1 MDRDKLYSIEVE
13 EQILGISICETK
25 CFIQIMELKVKES
38 DFYFDKNKLLFNAIK
53 TVFREKQTT
62 DFVILA
68 EYLKKNN
75 TLDKVGGITKISD
88 LMGGVITTSNI
99 KAYVEAL
106 KEYSQKRHLINISKN
121 IQLNIDKSPEEI
133 QQVVNTLIV
142 DMTTESATETVEG
155 QEEEYLNV
163 LDKRMKGE
171 INPLRTGL
179 RDLDNNITGFSGGD
193 LVTIFAFSGVGK
205 TTLATQIAL
214 NVIRQKKK
222 VLFFSLEMPKEQIR
236 DRIISNL
243 TNIPFRNIKYGKL
256 QDEELNKVIMANGYL
271 SRDKGLLV
279 SEEDELVDITS
290 KIQYEVLKN
299 NIDIVFIDYINLV
312 NITGNNKEEHQKIT
326 ECTRLFKKLAK
337 SIKKPI
343 VILAQGKQESAY
355 KMQNKN
361 IALWDKIAVN
371 DIAGGASIYRDSD
384 IVLGMYRNV
393 ELDNKLVRE
402 YLVKENEK
410 NIDYNSPLADKN
422 PECVNILIKKSR
434 ASKKDILN
442 FRWRADN
449 YRISNWQ

>member
-1 MDRDKLYSIEVE
+1 MNRDKLYSMEVE

-25 CFIQIMELKVKES
+25 CFIQVMELKVKES

-53 TVFREKQTT
+53 AVFREKQTI

-106 KEYSQKRHLINISKN
+106 KEYSQKRHLINISKS
-121 IQLNIDKSPEEI
+121 IQVNIDKSPEEI
-133 QQVVNTLIV
+133 QQVINTLIV
-142 DMTTESATETVEG
+142 DMTKESVTETVEG

-171 INPLRTGL
+171 INPLKTGL
-179 RDLDNNITGFSGGD
+179 RDLDNNITGFNGGD

-214 NVIRQKKK
+214 NIIRQKKK

-243 TNIPFRNIKYGKL
+243 TNIAFRNIKYGKL
-256 QDEELNKVIMANGYL
+256 QDEDLNKVITANGYL

-343 VILAQGKQESAY
+343 VILAQGKQESAH

-361 IALWDKIAVN
+361 IALWDKVAVN

-384 IVLGMYRNV
+384 IVLGMYRNI

-402 YLVKENEK
+402 YLVKEN
-410 NIDYNSPLADKN
+410 
-422 PECVNILIKKSR
+422 KK
-434 ASKKDILN
+434 I
-442 FRWRADN
+442 
-449 YRISNWQ
+449 

>member
-1 MDRDKLYSIEVE
+1 
-13 EQILGISICETK
+13 
-25 CFIQIMELKVKES
+25 MELKVKES
-38 DFYFDKNKLLFNAIK
+38 DFYFDRNKILFNAIK

-106 KEYSQKRHLINISKN
+106 KEYSQKRYLINISKS

-142 DMTTESATETVEG
+142 DMTTESSTETVEG

-214 NVIRQKKK
+214 NVIRQKKR

-243 TNIPFRNIKYGKL
+243 TNIPFRNIKYGRL

-312 NITGNNKEEHQKIT
+312 NITGNNKEEHQRIT

-343 VILAQGKQESAY
+343 VILAQGKQESAH

-361 IALWDKIAVN
+361 IALWDKVAVN

-393 ELDNKLVRE
+393 ELDNKLVRD

-442 FRWRADN
+442 FRWKAES
-449 YRISNWQ
+449 YRINNW

>member
-1 MDRDKLYSIEVE
+1 MDRDKLYSMEVE

-25 CFIQIMELKVKES
+25 CFIQVMELKVKES
-38 DFYFDKNKLLFNAIK
+38 DFYFDRNKILFNAIK

-62 DFVILA
+62 DMLMVT
-68 EYLKKNN
+68 EYLKNN
-75 TLDKVGGITKISD
+75 NILDKVGGITKISD
-88 LMGGVITTSNI
+88 LMGAVITTSNI

-106 KEYSQKRHLINISKN
+106 KEYSQKRHLINISKS

-142 DMTTESATETVEG
+142 DMTTESSTENVEG

-355 KMQNKN
+355 KMQDKNKT
-361 IALWDKIAVN
+361 LWEKVAVN

-384 IVLGMYRNV
+384 IVIGMYRNV
-393 ELDNKLVRE
+393 ELDNKLVRDC
-402 YLVKENEK
+402 LVKENEK

-434 ASKKDILN
+434 ASKKDVLN
-442 FRWRADN
+442 FRWKAEN
-449 YRISNWQ
+449 YRISNW

>member
-1 MDRDKLYSIEVE
+1 MDRDKLYSMEVE

-25 CFIQIMELKVKES
+25 CFIQVMELKVKES
-38 DFYFDKNKLLFNAIK
+38 DFYFDRNKILFNAIK

-62 DFVILA
+62 DLVILA
-68 EYLKKNN
+68 DYLKKHN

-88 LMGGVITTSNI
+88 LMSEVITTSNI

-106 KEYSQKRHLINISKN
+106 KEYSQKRHLINISKS

-133 QQVVNTLIV
+133 QQLINTLIV
-142 DMTTESATETVEG
+142 DMTAEAVTETVEG

-171 INPLRTGL
+171 INPLKTGL
-179 RDLDNNITGFSGGD
+179 KDLDNNITGFNGGD

-205 TTLATQIAL
+205 TTLATQVAL
-214 NVIRQKKK
+214 NVIQQKKK

-243 TNIPFRNIKYGKL
+243 TNIPFKNIKYGNL

-271 SRDKGLLV
+271 SRDKGLLL

-299 NIDIVFIDYINLV
+299 DIDIIFIDYINLV
-312 NITGNNKEEHQKIT
+312 NITGNNKEEHQRIT
-326 ECTRLFKKLAK
+326 ECTRIFKKLAK

-343 VILAQGKQESAY
+343 VILAQGKQESAH

-361 IALWDKIAVN
+361 LGLWDKVAVN

-393 ELDNKLVRE
+393 ELDNKLVRD

-422 PECVNILIKKSR
+422 PECVNVLIKKSR

-442 FRWRADN
+442 FRWKAEN
-449 YRISNWQ
+449 YRISNW

>member
-1 MDRDKLYSIEVE
+1 MDRDKLYSMEVE

-25 CFIQIMELKVKES
+25 CFIQVMELKVKES
-38 DFYFDKNKLLFNAIK
+38 DFYFDRNKILFNAIK

-106 KEYSQKRHLINISKN
+106 KEYSQKRYLINISKS

-142 DMTTESATETVEG
+142 DMTTESSTETVEG

-214 NVIRQKKK
+214 NVIRQKKR

-243 TNIPFRNIKYGKL
+243 TNIPFRNIKYGRL

-312 NITGNNKEEHQKIT
+312 NITGNNKEEHQRIT
-326 ECTRLFKKLAK
+326 ECTRLLKKLAK

-343 VILAQGKQESAY
+343 VILAQGKQESAH

-361 IALWDKIAVN
+361 IALWDKVAVN

-393 ELDNKLVRE
+393 ELDNKLVRD

-442 FRWRADN
+442 FRWKAES
-449 YRISNWQ
+449 YRINNW

>member
-38 DFYFDKNKLLFNAIK
+38 DFYFDKNKFLFNAIK

-442 FRWRADN
+442 FRWKAEN
-449 YRISNWQ
+449 YRISNW

>member
-1 MDRDKLYSIEVE
+1 MDRDKLYSMEVE

-25 CFIQIMELKVKES
+25 CFIQVMELKVKES
-38 DFYFDKNKLLFNAIK
+38 DFYFDRNKILFNAIK

-106 KEYSQKRHLINISKN
+106 KEYSQKRYLINISKS

-142 DMTTESATETVEG
+142 DMTTESSTETVEG

-214 NVIRQKKK
+214 NVIRQKKR

-243 TNIPFRNIKYGKL
+243 TNIPFRNIKYGRL

-312 NITGNNKEEHQKIT
+312 NITGNNKEEHQRIT

-361 IALWDKIAVN
+361 IALWDKVAVN

-393 ELDNKLVRE
+393 ELDNKLVRD

-442 FRWRADN
+442 FRWKAES
-449 YRISNWQ
+449 YRINNW

>member
-1 MDRDKLYSIEVE
+1 MDRDKLYSMEIE
-13 EQILGISICETK
+13 EQILGISIYETK
-25 CFIQIMELKVKES
+25 CFIQVVELKVKES
-38 DFYFDKNKLLFNAIK
+38 DFYFDRNKILFNAIK

-62 DFVILA
+62 DMLMIT
-68 EYLKKNN
+68 EYLKNSN
-75 TLDKVGGITKISD
+75 MLDKVGGITRICELID
-88 LMGGVITTSNI
+88 GVITTSNI
-99 KAYVEAL
+99 KAYVETL
-106 KEYSQKRHLINISKN
+106 KEYSQKRYLINISKN

-133 QQVVNTLIV
+133 QQVINTLIV
-142 DMTTESATETVEG
+142 DMTEESVVETVEG

-171 INPLRTGL
+171 INPLKTGL

-193 LVTIFAFSGVGK
+193 LITIFAFSGVGK

-243 TNIPFRNIKYGKL
+243 TNIPFKNIKYGRL
-256 QDEELNKVIMANGYL
+256 QDEELNKVIMANSYL
-271 SRDKGLLV
+271 SREKGLLV

-290 KIQYEVLKN
+290 KIQYEVLKH
-299 NIDIVFIDYINLV
+299 NIDIVFIDYINLI

-343 VILAQGKQESAY
+343 VILAQGKQESAS

-361 IALWDKIAVN
+361 IALWDKVAVN
-371 DIAGGASIYRDSD
+371 DIAGGASVYRDSD
-384 IVLGMYRNV
+384 IVLGMYRNI
-393 ELDNKLVRE
+393 ELDNKLVRD

-410 NIDYNSPLADKN
+410 NIDYNSPLAEKN

-442 FRWRADN
+442 FRWKAEN
-449 YRISNWQ
+449 YKINNW

>member
-1 MDRDKLYSIEVE
+1 MDRDKLYSMEVE
-13 EQILGISICETK
+13 EQILGISIYETK
-25 CFIQIMELKVKES
+25 CFIQVVELKVKES
-38 DFYFDKNKLLFNAIK
+38 DFYFDRNKILFNAIK

-62 DFVILA
+62 DMLMIT
-68 EYLKKNN
+68 EYLKNN
-75 TLDKVGGITKISD
+75 NMLDKVGGITRICELID
-88 LMGGVITTSNI
+88 GVITTSNI
-99 KAYVEAL
+99 KAYVETL
-106 KEYSQKRHLINISKN
+106 KEYSQKRYLINISKN

-142 DMTTESATETVEG
+142 DMTEEAAVETVEG

-171 INPLRTGL
+171 INPLKTGL

-193 LVTIFAFSGVGK
+193 LITIFAFSGVGK

-243 TNIPFRNIKYGKL
+243 TNIPFKNIKYGRL
-256 QDEELNKVIMANGYL
+256 QDEELNKVIMANSYL

-290 KIQYEVLKN
+290 KIQYEVLKH
-299 NIDIVFIDYINLV
+299 NIDIVFIDYINLI

-343 VILAQGKQESAY
+343 VILAQGKQESAS

-361 IALWDKIAVN
+361 IALWDKVAVN
-371 DIAGGASIYRDSD
+371 DIAGGASVYRDSD
-384 IVLGMYRNV
+384 IVLGMYRNI
-393 ELDNKLVRE
+393 ELDNKLVRD

-410 NIDYNSPLADKN
+410 NIDYNSPLAEKN

-442 FRWRADN
+442 FRWKAEN
-449 YRISNWQ
+449 YKISNW

>member
-1 MDRDKLYSIEVE
+1 MDRDKLYSMEVE

-25 CFIQIMELKVKES
+25 CFIQVMELKVKES
-38 DFYFDKNKLLFNAIK
+38 DFYFDRNKILFNAIK

-62 DFVILA
+62 DMLMVT
-68 EYLKKNN
+68 EYLKNNN

-88 LMGGVITTSNI
+88 LMGEVITTSNI

-106 KEYSQKRHLINISKN
+106 KEYSQKRHLINISKS

-142 DMTTESATETVEG
+142 DMTTESSTETVEG

-171 INPLRTGL
+171 INPLKTGL
-179 RDLDNNITGFSGGD
+179 RDLDNNITGFNGGD

-236 DRIISNL
+236 DRIISNS

-355 KMQNKN
+355 KMQDKNKT
-361 IALWDKIAVN
+361 LWEKVAVN

-384 IVLGMYRNV
+384 IVIGMYRNV
-393 ELDNKLVRE
+393 ELDNKLVRDC
-402 YLVKENEK
+402 LVKENEK

-434 ASKKDILN
+434 ASKKDVLN
-442 FRWRADN
+442 FRWKAEN
-449 YRISNWQ
+449 YRISNW

>member
-1 MDRDKLYSIEVE
+1 MDRDKLYSMEVE
-13 EQILGISICETK
+13 EQILGISIYETK
-25 CFIQIMELKVKES
+25 CFIQVVELKVKES
-38 DFYFDKNKLLFNAIK
+38 DFYFDRNKILFNAIK

-62 DFVILA
+62 DMLMIT
-68 EYLKKNN
+68 EYLKNN
-75 TLDKVGGITKISD
+75 NMLDKVGGITRICELID
-88 LMGGVITTSNI
+88 GVITTSNI
-99 KAYVEAL
+99 KAYVETL
-106 KEYSQKRHLINISKN
+106 KEYSQKRYLINISKN

-142 DMTTESATETVEG
+142 DMTEEAAVETVEG

-171 INPLRTGL
+171 INPLKTGL

-193 LVTIFAFSGVGK
+193 LITIFAFSGVGK

-243 TNIPFRNIKYGKL
+243 TNIPFKNIKYGRL
-256 QDEELNKVIMANGYL
+256 QDEELNKVIMANSYL
-271 SRDKGLLV
+271 SREKGLLV

-343 VILAQGKQESAY
+343 VILAQGKQESAS

-361 IALWDKIAVN
+361 IALWDKVAVN
-371 DIAGGASIYRDSD
+371 DIAGGASVYRDSD
-384 IVLGMYRNV
+384 IVLGMYRNI
-393 ELDNKLVRE
+393 ELDNKLVRD

-410 NIDYNSPLADKN
+410 NIDYNSPLAEKN

-442 FRWRADN
+442 FRWKAEN
-449 YRISNWQ
+449 YKINNW

>member
-1 MDRDKLYSIEVE
+1 MRKKENQKFSRKRREKLKKDENRQPESKTAMISVILVASALSISLMARSYALEEKIGDYKSQRKEVKAQISAE
-13 EQILGISICETK
+13 EQRTK
-25 CFIQIMELKVKES
+25 EI
-38 DFYFDKNKLLFNAIK
+38 
-53 TVFREKQTT
+53 
-62 DFVILA
+62 
-68 EYLKKNN
+68 
-75 TLDKVGGITKISD
+75 
-88 LMGGVITTSNI
+88 
-99 KAYVEAL
+99 EAL
-106 KEYSQKRHLINISKN
+106 KEYSQKRYLINISKS

-142 DMTTESATETVEG
+142 DMTTESSTETVEG

-214 NVIRQKKK
+214 NVIRQKKR

-243 TNIPFRNIKYGKL
+243 TNIPFRNIKYGRL

-312 NITGNNKEEHQKIT
+312 NITGNNKEEHQRIT

-361 IALWDKIAVN
+361 IALWDKVAVN

-393 ELDNKLVRE
+393 ELDNKLVRD

-442 FRWRADN
+442 FRWKAES
-449 YRISNWQ
+449 YRINNW

>member
-1 MDRDKLYSIEVE
+1 MDRDKLYSMEVE

-25 CFIQIMELKVKES
+25 CFIQVMELKVKES
-38 DFYFDKNKLLFNAIK
+38 DFYFDRNKILFNAIK

-62 DFVILA
+62 DLVILA
-68 EYLKKNN
+68 EYLKKHN

-88 LMGGVITTSNI
+88 LMSEVITTSNI

-106 KEYSQKRHLINISKN
+106 KEYSQKRHLINISKS

-133 QQVVNTLIV
+133 QQLINTLIV
-142 DMTTESATETVEG
+142 DMTAEAVTETVEG

-171 INPLRTGL
+171 INPLKTGL
-179 RDLDNNITGFSGGD
+179 RDLDNNITGFNGGD
-193 LVTIFAFSGVGK
+193 LITIFAFSGVGK
-205 TTLATQIAL
+205 TTLATQVAL

-243 TNIPFRNIKYGKL
+243 TNIPFKNIKYGNL

-299 NIDIVFIDYINLV
+299 DIDVIFIDYINLV
-312 NITGNNKEEHQKIT
+312 NITGNNKEEHQRIT
-326 ECTRLFKKLAK
+326 ECTRIFKKLAK

-343 VILAQGKQESAY
+343 VILAQGKQESAH

-361 IALWDKIAVN
+361 LGLWDKVAVN

-393 ELDNKLVRE
+393 ELDNKLVRD

-422 PECVNILIKKSR
+422 PECVNVLIKKSR

-442 FRWRADN
+442 FRWKAEN
-449 YRISNWQ
+449 YRISNW

>member
-1 MDRDKLYSIEVE
+1 MDRDKLYSMEVE

-25 CFIQIMELKVKES
+25 CFIQVMELKVKES

-75 TLDKVGGITKISD
+75 ILDKVGGITKISD

-106 KEYSQKRHLINISKN
+106 KEYSQKRYLINISKS

-133 QQVVNTLIV
+133 QQVINTLIV
-142 DMTTESATETVEG
+142 DMTAEAVTETVEG

-171 INPLRTGL
+171 INPLKTGL
-179 RDLDNNITGFSGGD
+179 RDLDNNITGFNGGD

-243 TNIPFRNIKYGKL
+243 TNIAFRNIKYGKL
-256 QDEELNKVIMANGYL
+256 RDEELNKVIMANGYL

-343 VILAQGKQESAY
+343 VILAQGKQELAH

-361 IALWDKIAVN
+361 IGLWDKVAVN

-393 ELDNKLVRE
+393 ELDNKLVRD

-422 PECVNILIKKSR
+422 PECVNVLIKKSR

-442 FRWRADN
+442 FRWKAEN
-449 YRISNWQ
+449 YRINNW

>member
-25 CFIQIMELKVKES
+25 CFIQVMELKVKES
-38 DFYFDKNKLLFNAIK
+38 DFYFDKNKLLFNEIK

-106 KEYSQKRHLINISKN
+106 KEYSQKRYLINISKS

-133 QQVVNTLIV
+133 QQVINTLIV
-142 DMTTESATETVEG
+142 DMTAESVTETVEG

-171 INPLRTGL
+171 INPLKTGL
-179 RDLDNNITGFSGGD
+179 RDLDNNITGFNGGD
-193 LVTIFAFSGVGK
+193 LITIFAFSGVGK
-205 TTLATQIAL
+205 TTLAAQIAL

-299 NIDIVFIDYINLV
+299 NVDIVFIDYINLV

-343 VILAQGKQESAY
+343 VILAQGKQESAH

-361 IALWDKIAVN
+361 MALWDKVAVN

-393 ELDNKLVRE
+393 ELDNKLVRD

-442 FRWRADN
+442 FRWKAEN
-449 YRISNWQ
+449 YRISNW

>member
-1 MDRDKLYSIEVE
+1 MDRDKLYSMEVE

-25 CFIQIMELKVKES
+25 CFIQVMELKIKES

-75 TLDKVGGITKISD
+75 ILDKVGGITKISD

-106 KEYSQKRHLINISKN
+106 KEYSQKRHLINISNN

-133 QQVVNTLIV
+133 QQVINTLIV
-142 DMTTESATETVEG
+142 DMTRESVTETVEG

-171 INPLRTGL
+171 INPLKTGL
-179 RDLDNNITGFSGGD
+179 RDLDNNITGFNGGD

-214 NVIRQKKK
+214 NIIRQKKK

-256 QDEELNKVIMANGYL
+256 QEEELNKVIIANNYL

-343 VILAQGKQESAY
+343 VILAQGKQESAH

-361 IALWDKIAVN
+361 IGLWDKVAVN

-384 IVLGMYRNV
+384 IVLGMYRNI

-402 YLVKENEK
+402 CLVKENEK

-422 PECVNILIKKSR
+422 PECVNVLIKKSR

-442 FRWRADN
+442 FRWKAEN
-449 YRISNWQ
+449 YRISNW

>member
-1 MDRDKLYSIEVE
+1 MDRDKLYSMEVE

-25 CFIQIMELKVKES
+25 CFIQVMELKVKES
-38 DFYFDKNKLLFNAIK
+38 DFYFDRNKILFNAIK

-106 KEYSQKRHLINISKN
+106 KEYSQKRYLINISKS

-142 DMTTESATETVEG
+142 DMTTESSTETVEG

-214 NVIRQKKK
+214 NVIRQKKR

-243 TNIPFRNIKYGKL
+243 TNIPFRNIKYGRL

-279 SEEDELVDITS
+279 SEEDGLVDITS

-312 NITGNNKEEHQKIT
+312 NITGNNKEEHQRIT

-343 VILAQGKQESAY
+343 VILAQGKQESAH

-361 IALWDKIAVN
+361 IALWDKVAVN

-393 ELDNKLVRE
+393 ELDNKLVRD

-442 FRWRADN
+442 FRWKAES
-449 YRISNWQ
+449 YRINNW

>member
-1 MDRDKLYSIEVE
+1 MDRDKLYSMEVE

-25 CFIQIMELKVKES
+25 CFIQVMELKVKES
-38 DFYFDKNKLLFNAIK
+38 DFYFDRNKILFNAIK

-99 KAYVEAL
+99 KAYVETL
-106 KEYSQKRHLINISKN
+106 KEYSQKRYLINISKS
-121 IQLNIDKSPEEI
+121 IQLNIDKSSEEI

-142 DMTTESATETVEG
+142 DMTTESSTETVEG

-214 NVIRQKKK
+214 NVIRQKKR

-243 TNIPFRNIKYGKL
+243 TNIPFRNIKYGRL

-312 NITGNNKEEHQKIT
+312 NITGNNKEEHQRIT

-361 IALWDKIAVN
+361 IALWDKVAVN

-393 ELDNKLVRE
+393 ELDNKLVRD

-442 FRWRADN
+442 FRWKAES
-449 YRISNWQ
+449 YRINNW

>member
-1 MDRDKLYSIEVE
+1 MDRDKLYSMEVE

-25 CFIQIMELKVKES
+25 CFIQVMELKVKES
-38 DFYFDKNKLLFNAIK
+38 DFYFDRNKILFNAIK

-62 DFVILA
+62 DMLMIT
-68 EYLKKNN
+68 EYLKNN
-75 TLDKVGGITKISD
+75 NDLDKVGGVTKVCE
-88 LMGGVITTSNI
+88 LMGAIITTSNI

-106 KEYSQKRHLINISKN
+106 KEYSQKRHLINISKS

-142 DMTTESATETVEG
+142 DMTTESSTETVEG

-163 LDKRMKGE
+163 LDKRIKGE
-171 INPLRTGL
+171 INPLKTGL

-214 NVIRQKKK
+214 NVIRKKKK

-355 KMQNKN
+355 KMQDKNKT
-361 IALWDKIAVN
+361 LWEKVAVN

-384 IVLGMYRNV
+384 IVIGMYRNV
-393 ELDNKLVRE
+393 ELDNKLVRDC
-402 YLVKENEK
+402 LVKENEK

-434 ASKKDILN
+434 ASKKDVLN
-442 FRWRADN
+442 FRWKAEN
-449 YRISNWQ
+449 YRISNW

>member
-1 MDRDKLYSIEVE
+1 MDRDKLYSMEVE

-25 CFIQIMELKVKES
+25 CFIQVMELKVKES
-38 DFYFDKNKLLFNAIK
+38 DFYFDRNKILFNAIK

-62 DFVILA
+62 DMLMLS
-68 EYLKKNN
+68 EYLKNN
-75 TLDKVGGITKISD
+75 NELDKVGGITKVCD

-99 KAYVEAL
+99 RAYVEVL

-133 QQVVNTLIV
+133 QQVINTLIV
-142 DMTTESATETVEG
+142 DMTEEAVTETVEG

-171 INPLRTGL
+171 INPLKTGL
-179 RDLDNNITGFSGGD
+179 RDLDNNITGFNGGD

-243 TNIPFRNIKYGKL
+243 TNIPFRNIKYGTL
-256 QDEELNKVIMANGYL
+256 NDEELNKVIMMNGYL

-299 NIDIVFIDYINLV
+299 DIDIIFIDYINLV

-343 VILAQGKQESAY
+343 VILAQGKQESAH

-361 IALWDKIAVN
+361 IALWDKVAVN

-384 IVLGMYRNV
+384 IVLGMYRNI

-422 PECVNILIKKSR
+422 PECVNVLIKKSR

-442 FRWRADN
+442 FRWKAEN
-449 YRISNWQ
+449 YRISNW

>member
-25 CFIQIMELKVKES
+25 CFIQVMELKVKES

-106 KEYSQKRHLINISKN
+106 KEYSQKRYLINISKS

-133 QQVVNTLIV
+133 QQVINTLIV
-142 DMTTESATETVEG
+142 DMTAESVTETVEG

-171 INPLRTGL
+171 INPLKTGL
-179 RDLDNNITGFSGGD
+179 SDLDNNITGFNGGD

-243 TNIPFRNIKYGKL
+243 TNIPFRNIKYGRLKE
-256 QDEELNKVIMANGYL
+256 EELNKVIMANNYL
-271 SRDKGLLV
+271 SKDKGLLV

-312 NITGNNKEEHQKIT
+312 NITGSNKEEHQKIT

-361 IALWDKIAVN
+361 IALWDKVAVN

-384 IVLGMYRNV
+384 IVLGMYRNI

-402 YLVKENEK
+402 CLVKENEK

-434 ASKKDILN
+434 ASKKDVLN
-442 FRWRADN
+442 FRWKAEN
-449 YRISNWQ
+449 YKISKW

>member
-1 MDRDKLYSIEVE
+1 MDRDKLYSMEVE

-25 CFIQIMELKVKES
+25 CFIQVMELKVKES
-38 DFYFDKNKLLFNAIK
+38 DFYFDRNKILFNAIK

-62 DFVILA
+62 DLVILA

-88 LMGGVITTSNI
+88 LMSEVITTSNI

-106 KEYSQKRHLINISKN
+106 KEYSQKRHLINISKS

-133 QQVVNTLIV
+133 QQLINTLIV
-142 DMTTESATETVEG
+142 DMTAESVTETVEG

-171 INPLRTGL
+171 INPLKTGL
-179 RDLDNNITGFSGGD
+179 KDLDNNITGFNGGD
-193 LVTIFAFSGVGK
+193 LITIFAFSGVGK

-214 NVIRQKKK
+214 NVIRRKKK

-243 TNIPFRNIKYGKL
+243 TNIPFRNIKYGNL

-299 NIDIVFIDYINLV
+299 DIDVIFIDYINLV
-312 NITGNNKEEHQKIT
+312 NITGNNKEEHQRIT
-326 ECTRLFKKLAK
+326 ECTRIFKKLAK

-343 VILAQGKQESAY
+343 VILAQGKQESAH

-361 IALWDKIAVN
+361 LGLWDKVAVN

-393 ELDNKLVRE
+393 ELDNKLVRD

-422 PECVNILIKKSR
+422 PECVNVLIKKSR

-442 FRWRADN
+442 FRWKAEN
-449 YRISNWQ
+449 YRISNW

>member
-1 MDRDKLYSIEVE
+1 MDRDKLYSMEVE

-25 CFIQIMELKVKES
+25 CFIQVMELKVKES

-75 TLDKVGGITKISD
+75 ILDKVGGITKISD

-106 KEYSQKRHLINISKN
+106 KEYSQKRYLINISKN

-133 QQVVNTLIV
+133 QQVINTLIV
-142 DMTTESATETVEG
+142 DMTKESVTETVEG

-171 INPLRTGL
+171 INPLKTGL
-179 RDLDNNITGFSGGD
+179 RDLDNNITGFNGGD

-214 NVIRQKKK
+214 NIIRQKKK

-243 TNIPFRNIKYGKL
+243 TNIPFRNIKYGRL
-256 QDEELNKVIMANGYL
+256 QEEELNKVIIANNYL

-343 VILAQGKQESAY
+343 VILAQGKQESAH

-361 IALWDKIAVN
+361 IGLWDKVAVN

-384 IVLGMYRNV
+384 IVLGMYRNI

-402 YLVKENEK
+402 CLVKENEK

-422 PECVNILIKKSR
+422 PECVNVLIKKSR

-442 FRWRADN
+442 FRWKAEN
-449 YRISNWQ
+449 YRISNW

>member
-1 MDRDKLYSIEVE
+1 MDRDKLYSMEVE
-13 EQILGISICETK
+13 EQILGISIYETK
-25 CFIQIMELKVKES
+25 CFIQVMELKVKES
-38 DFYFDKNKLLFNAIK
+38 DFYFDRNKILFNAIK

-62 DFVILA
+62 DMLMIT
-68 EYLKKNN
+68 EYLKNSN
-75 TLDKVGGITKISD
+75 MLDKVGGITRICELID
-88 LMGGVITTSNI
+88 GVITTSNI
-99 KAYVEAL
+99 KAYVETL
-106 KEYSQKRHLINISKN
+106 KEYSQKRYLINISKN

-133 QQVVNTLIV
+133 QQVINTLIV
-142 DMTTESATETVEG
+142 DMTEESVVETVEG

-171 INPLRTGL
+171 INPLKTGL

-193 LVTIFAFSGVGK
+193 LITIFAFSGVGK

-243 TNIPFRNIKYGKL
+243 TNIPFKNIKYGRL
-256 QDEELNKVIMANGYL
+256 QDEELNKVIMANSYL

-290 KIQYEVLKN
+290 KIQYEVLKH
-299 NIDIVFIDYINLV
+299 NIDIVFIDYINLI

-343 VILAQGKQESAY
+343 VILAQGKQESAS

-361 IALWDKIAVN
+361 IALWDKVAVN
-371 DIAGGASIYRDSD
+371 DIAGGASVYRDSD
-384 IVLGMYRNV
+384 IVLGMYRNI
-393 ELDNKLVRE
+393 ELDNKLVRD

-410 NIDYNSPLADKN
+410 NIDYNSPLAEKN

-442 FRWRADN
+442 FRWKAED
-449 YRISNWQ
+449 YKISNW

>member
-1 MDRDKLYSIEVE
+1 MNRDKLYSMEVE

-25 CFIQIMELKVKES
+25 CFIQVMELKVKES

-53 TVFREKQTT
+53 AVFREKQTI

-106 KEYSQKRHLINISKN
+106 KEYSQKRHLINISKS
-121 IQLNIDKSPEEI
+121 IQVNIDKSPEEI
-133 QQVVNTLIV
+133 QQVINTLIV
-142 DMTTESATETVEG
+142 DMTKESVTETVEG

-171 INPLRTGL
+171 INPLKTGL
-179 RDLDNNITGFSGGD
+179 RDLDNNITGFNGGD

-214 NVIRQKKK
+214 NIIRQKKK

-243 TNIPFRNIKYGKL
+243 TNIAFRNIKYGKL
-256 QDEELNKVIMANGYL
+256 QDEDLNKVITANGYL

-343 VILAQGKQESAY
+343 VILAQGKQESAH

-361 IALWDKIAVN
+361 IALWDKVAVN

-384 IVLGMYRNV
+384 IVLGMYRNI

-422 PECVNILIKKSR
+422 PECVNVLIKKSR

-442 FRWRADN
+442 FRWKAEN

>member
-1 MDRDKLYSIEVE
+1 MDRDKLYSMEVE

-25 CFIQIMELKVKES
+25 CFIQVMELKVKES
-38 DFYFDKNKLLFNAIK
+38 DFYFDRNKILFNAIK

-106 KEYSQKRHLINISKN
+106 KEYSQKRYLINISKS

-142 DMTTESATETVEG
+142 DMTTESSTETVEG

-214 NVIRQKKK
+214 NVIRQKKR

-243 TNIPFRNIKYGKL
+243 TNIPFRNIKYGRL
-256 QDEELNKVIMANGYL
+256 QDEELNKVIMAKGYL

-312 NITGNNKEEHQKIT
+312 NITGNNKEEHQRIT

-343 VILAQGKQESAY
+343 VILAQGKQESAH

-361 IALWDKIAVN
+361 IALWDKVAVN

-393 ELDNKLVRE
+393 ELDNKLVRD

-442 FRWRADN
+442 FRWKAES
-449 YRISNWQ
+449 YRINNW

>member
-1 MDRDKLYSIEVE
+1 MDRDKLYSMEVE

-25 CFIQIMELKVKES
+25 CFIQVMELKVKES
-38 DFYFDKNKLLFNAIK
+38 DFYFDRNKILFNAIK

-106 KEYSQKRHLINISKN
+106 KEYSQKRYLINISKS
-121 IQLNIDKSPEEI
+121 IQLNMDKSPEEI

-142 DMTTESATETVEG
+142 DMTTESSTETVEG

-214 NVIRQKKK
+214 NVIRQKKR

-243 TNIPFRNIKYGKL
+243 TNIPFRNIKYGRL

-312 NITGNNKEEHQKIT
+312 NITGNNKEEHQRIT

-343 VILAQGKQESAY
+343 VILAQGKQESAH

-361 IALWDKIAVN
+361 IALWDKVAVN

-393 ELDNKLVRE
+393 ELDNKLVRD

-442 FRWRADN
+442 FRWKAES
-449 YRISNWQ
+449 YRINNW

>member
-1 MDRDKLYSIEVE
+1 MDRDKLYSMEVE

-25 CFIQIMELKVKES
+25 CFIQVMELKVKES
-38 DFYFDKNKLLFNAIK
+38 DFYFDRNKILFNAIK

-62 DFVILA
+62 DLVILA
-68 EYLKKNN
+68 DYLKKHN

-88 LMGGVITTSNI
+88 LMSEVITTSNI

-106 KEYSQKRHLINISKN
+106 KEYSQKRHLINISKS

-133 QQVVNTLIV
+133 QQLINTLIV
-142 DMTTESATETVEG
+142 DMTAEAVTETVEG

-171 INPLRTGL
+171 INPLKTGL
-179 RDLDNNITGFSGGD
+179 RDLDNNITGFNGGD

-205 TTLATQIAL
+205 TTLATQVAL
-214 NVIRQKKK
+214 NVIQQKKK

-243 TNIPFRNIKYGKL
+243 TNIPFRNIKYGNL

-271 SRDKGLLV
+271 SRDKGLLL

-299 NIDIVFIDYINLV
+299 DIDIIFIDYINLV
-312 NITGNNKEEHQKIT
+312 NITGNNKEEHQRIT
-326 ECTRLFKKLAK
+326 ECTRIFKKLAK

-343 VILAQGKQESAY
+343 VILAQGKQESAH

-361 IALWDKIAVN
+361 LGLWDKVAVN

-393 ELDNKLVRE
+393 ELDNKLVRD

-422 PECVNILIKKSR
+422 PECVNVLIKKSR

-442 FRWRADN
+442 FRWKAEN
-449 YRISNWQ
+449 YRISNW

>member
-25 CFIQIMELKVKES
+25 CFIQVMELKVKDS

-68 EYLKKNN
+68 EHLKKNN

-106 KEYSQKRHLINISKN
+106 KEYSQKRHLINISKS

-142 DMTTESATETVEG
+142 DMTAETVAETVEG

-243 TNIPFRNIKYGKL
+243 TNIAFRNIKYGKL

-343 VILAQGKQESAY
+343 VILAQGKQESAN

-361 IALWDKIAVN
+361 IALWDKVAVN

-384 IVLGMYRNV
+384 IVLGMYRNI

-442 FRWRADN
+442 FRWKAEN
-449 YRISNWQ
+449 YRISNW

>member
-25 CFIQIMELKVKES
+25 CFIQVMELKVKES
-38 DFYFDKNKLLFNAIK
+38 DFYFDRNKILFNAIK

-62 DFVILA
+62 DMLMIT
-68 EYLKKNN
+68 EYLKNNN
-75 TLDKVGGITKISD
+75 TLDKVGGISKISG
-88 LMGGVITTSNI
+88 LMSEVITTSNI

-133 QQVVNTLIV
+133 QQVINTLIV
-142 DMTTESATETVEG
+142 DMTAESVTETVEG

-171 INPLRTGL
+171 INPLKTGL
-179 RDLDNNITGFSGGD
+179 RDLDNNITGFNGGD

-243 TNIPFRNIKYGKL
+243 TNIAFRNIKYGRL
-256 QDEELNKVIMANGYL
+256 QEEELNKVIMANGYL

-343 VILAQGKQESAY
+343 VILAQGKQESAH

-361 IALWDKIAVN
+361 IALWDKVAVN

-384 IVLGMYRNV
+384 IVLGMYRNI

-442 FRWRADN
+442 FRWKAEN
-449 YRISNWQ
+449 YRISNW

>member
-1 MDRDKLYSIEVE
+1 MDRDKLYSMEVE
-13 EQILGISICETK
+13 AQILGISIYETK
-25 CFIQIMELKVKES
+25 CFIQVVELKVKES
-38 DFYFDKNKLLFNAIK
+38 DFYFDRNKILFNAIK

-62 DFVILA
+62 DMLMIT
-68 EYLKKNN
+68 EYLKNN
-75 TLDKVGGITKISD
+75 NMLDKVGGITRICELID
-88 LMGGVITTSNI
+88 GVITTSNI
-99 KAYVEAL
+99 KAYVETL
-106 KEYSQKRHLINISKN
+106 KEYSQKRYLINISKN

-133 QQVVNTLIV
+133 QQVINTLIV
-142 DMTTESATETVEG
+142 DMTEESVVETVEG

-171 INPLRTGL
+171 INPLKTGL

-193 LVTIFAFSGVGK
+193 LITIFAFSGVGK

-243 TNIPFRNIKYGKL
+243 TNIPFKNIKYGRL
-256 QDEELNKVIMANGYL
+256 QDEELNKVIMANSYL
-271 SRDKGLLV
+271 SREKGLLV
-279 SEEDELVDITS
+279 SEEDELLDITS
-290 KIQYEVLKN
+290 KIQYEVLKH
-299 NIDIVFIDYINLV
+299 NIDIVFIDYINLI

-343 VILAQGKQESAY
+343 VILAQGKQESAS

-361 IALWDKIAVN
+361 IALWDKVAVN
-371 DIAGGASIYRDSD
+371 DIAGGASVYRDSD
-384 IVLGMYRNV
+384 IVLGMYRNI
-393 ELDNKLVRE
+393 ELDNKLVRD

-410 NIDYNSPLADKN
+410 NIDYNSPLAEKN

-442 FRWRADN
+442 FRWKAEN
-449 YRISNWQ
+449 YKISNW

>member
-1 MDRDKLYSIEVE
+1 MDRDNLYSMEVE

-25 CFIQIMELKVKES
+25 CFIQVMELKVKES
-38 DFYFDKNKLLFNAIK
+38 DFYFDRNKILFNAIK

-106 KEYSQKRHLINISKN
+106 KEYSQKRYLINISKS
-121 IQLNIDKSPEEI
+121 IQLNIDKTPEEI

-142 DMTTESATETVEG
+142 DMTTESSTETVEG

-214 NVIRQKKK
+214 NVIRQKKR

-243 TNIPFRNIKYGKL
+243 TNIPFRNIKYGRL
-256 QDEELNKVIMANGYL
+256 QDEELNEVIMANGYL

-312 NITGNNKEEHQKIT
+312 NITGNNKEEHQRIT

-343 VILAQGKQESAY
+343 VILAQGKQESAH

-361 IALWDKIAVN
+361 IALWDKVAVN

-393 ELDNKLVRE
+393 ELDNKLVRD

-442 FRWRADN
+442 FRWKAES
-449 YRISNWQ
+449 YRINNW

>member
-1 MDRDKLYSIEVE
+1 MDRDKLYSMEVE

-25 CFIQIMELKVKES
+25 CFIQVMELKVKES
-38 DFYFDKNKLLFNAIK
+38 DFYFDRNKILFNAIK

-62 DFVILA
+62 DLVILA

-88 LMGGVITTSNI
+88 LMSEVITTSNI

-106 KEYSQKRHLINISKN
+106 KEYSQKRHLINISKS

-133 QQVVNTLIV
+133 QQLINTLIV
-142 DMTTESATETVEG
+142 DMTAEAVTETVEG

-171 INPLRTGL
+171 INPLKTGL
-179 RDLDNNITGFSGGD
+179 RDLDNNITGFNGGD

-205 TTLATQIAL
+205 TTLATQVAL
-214 NVIRQKKK
+214 NVIQQKKK

-243 TNIPFRNIKYGKL
+243 TNIPFRNIKYGNL

-271 SRDKGLLV
+271 SRDKGLLL

-299 NIDIVFIDYINLV
+299 DIDVIFIDYINLV
-312 NITGNNKEEHQKIT
+312 NITGNNKEEHQRIT
-326 ECTRLFKKLAK
+326 ECTRIFKKLAK

-343 VILAQGKQESAY
+343 VILAQGKQESAH

-361 IALWDKIAVN
+361 LGLWDKVAVN

-393 ELDNKLVRE
+393 ELDNKLVRD

-422 PECVNILIKKSR
+422 PECVNVLIKKSR

-442 FRWRADN
+442 FRWKAEN
-449 YRISNWQ
+449 YRISNW

>member
-1 MDRDKLYSIEVE
+1 MDRDKLYSMEVE

-25 CFIQIMELKVKES
+25 CFIQVMELKVKES
-38 DFYFDKNKLLFNAIK
+38 DFYFDRNKILFNAIK

-62 DFVILA
+62 DLVILA
-68 EYLKKNN
+68 EYLKKHN

-88 LMGGVITTSNI
+88 LMSEVITTSNI

-106 KEYSQKRHLINISKN
+106 KEYSQKRHLINISKS

-133 QQVVNTLIV
+133 QQLINTLIV
-142 DMTTESATETVEG
+142 DMTAEAVTETVEG

-171 INPLRTGL
+171 INPLKTGL
-179 RDLDNNITGFSGGD
+179 KDLDNNITGFNGGD
-193 LVTIFAFSGVGK
+193 LITIFAFSGVGK

-214 NVIRQKKK
+214 NVIRRKKK

-243 TNIPFRNIKYGKL
+243 TNIPFRNIKYGNL
-256 QDEELNKVIMANGYL
+256 QDEELNKVIIANGYL

-299 NIDIVFIDYINLV
+299 DIDVIFIDYINLV
-312 NITGNNKEEHQKIT
+312 NITGNNKEEHQRIT
-326 ECTRLFKKLAK
+326 ECTRIFKKLAK

-343 VILAQGKQESAY
+343 VILAQGKQESAH

-361 IALWDKIAVN
+361 LGLWDKVAVN

-393 ELDNKLVRE
+393 ELDNKLVRD

-422 PECVNILIKKSR
+422 PECVNVLIKKSR

-442 FRWRADN
+442 FRWKAEN
-449 YRISNWQ
+449 YRISNW

>member
-1 MDRDKLYSIEVE
+1 MDRDKLYSMEVE

-25 CFIQIMELKVKES
+25 CFIQVIELKVKES
-38 DFYFDKNKLLFNAIK
+38 DFYFDRNKILFNAIK

-62 DFVILA
+62 DLVILA

-88 LMGGVITTSNI
+88 LMSEVITTSNI

-106 KEYSQKRHLINISKN
+106 KEYSQKRHLINISKS

-133 QQVVNTLIV
+133 QQLINTLIV
-142 DMTTESATETVEG
+142 DMTAEAVTETVEG

-171 INPLRTGL
+171 INPLKTGL
-179 RDLDNNITGFSGGD
+179 RDLDNNITGFNGGD

-205 TTLATQIAL
+205 TTLATQVAL
-214 NVIRQKKK
+214 NVIQQKKK

-243 TNIPFRNIKYGKL
+243 TNIPFKNIKYGNL
-256 QDEELNKVIMANGYL
+256 QDEELNKVIIANGYL

-299 NIDIVFIDYINLV
+299 DIDVIFIDYINLV
-312 NITGNNKEEHQKIT
+312 NITGNNKEEHQRIT
-326 ECTRLFKKLAK
+326 ECTRIFKKLAK

-343 VILAQGKQESAY
+343 VILAQGKQESAH

-361 IALWDKIAVN
+361 LGLWDKVAVN

-393 ELDNKLVRE
+393 ELDNKLVRD

-422 PECVNILIKKSR
+422 PECVNVLIKKSR

-442 FRWRADN
+442 FRWKAEN
-449 YRISNWQ
+449 YRISNW

>member
-1 MDRDKLYSIEVE
+1 MDRDKLYSMEVE

-25 CFIQIMELKVKES
+25 CFIQVMELKVKES
-38 DFYFDKNKLLFNAIK
+38 DFYFDRNKILFNAIK

-62 DFVILA
+62 DLVILA

-88 LMGGVITTSNI
+88 LMSEVITTSNI

-106 KEYSQKRHLINISKN
+106 KEYSQKRHLINISKS

-133 QQVVNTLIV
+133 QQLINTLIV
-142 DMTTESATETVEG
+142 DMTAEAVTETVEG

-171 INPLRTGL
+171 INPLKTGL
-179 RDLDNNITGFSGGD
+179 RDLDNNITGFNGGD

-243 TNIPFRNIKYGKL
+243 TNIPFRNIKYGNL
-256 QDEELNKVIMANGYL
+256 QDEELNKVIIANGYL

-299 NIDIVFIDYINLV
+299 DIDVIFIDYINLV
-312 NITGNNKEEHQKIT
+312 NITGNNKEEHQRIT
-326 ECTRLFKKLAK
+326 ECTRIFKKLAK

-343 VILAQGKQESAY
+343 VILAQGKQESAH

-361 IALWDKIAVN
+361 LGLWDKVAVN

-393 ELDNKLVRE
+393 ELDNKLVRD

-422 PECVNILIKKSR
+422 PECVNVLIKKSR

-442 FRWRADN
+442 FRWKAEN
-449 YRISNWQ
+449 YRISNW

>member
-1 MDRDKLYSIEVE
+1 MDRDKLYSMEVE

-25 CFIQIMELKVKES
+25 CFIQVMELKVKES
-38 DFYFDKNKLLFNAIK
+38 DFYFDRNKILFNAIK

-106 KEYSQKRHLINISKN
+106 KEYSQKRYLINISKS

-142 DMTTESATETVEG
+142 DMTTESSTETVEG

-214 NVIRQKKK
+214 NVIRQKKR

-243 TNIPFRNIKYGKL
+243 TNIPFRNIKYGRL

-312 NITGNNKEEHQKIT
+312 NITGNNKEEHQRIT

-361 IALWDKIAVN
+361 IALWDKVAVN

-393 ELDNKLVRE
+393 ELDNKLVRD

-442 FRWRADN
+442 FRWKAEN
-449 YRISNWQ
+449 YRISNW

>member
-1 MDRDKLYSIEVE
+1 MDRDKLYSMEVE

-25 CFIQIMELKVKES
+25 CFIQVMELKVKES
-38 DFYFDKNKLLFNAIK
+38 DFYFDRNKILFNAIK

-62 DFVILA
+62 DLVILA

-88 LMGGVITTSNI
+88 LMSEVITTSNI

-106 KEYSQKRHLINISKN
+106 KEYSQKRHLINISKS

-133 QQVVNTLIV
+133 QQLINTLIV
-142 DMTTESATETVEG
+142 DMTAEAVTETVEG

-171 INPLRTGL
+171 INPLKTGL
-179 RDLDNNITGFSGGD
+179 RDLDNNITGFNGGD
-193 LVTIFAFSGVGK
+193 LITIFAFSGVGK

-243 TNIPFRNIKYGKL
+243 TNIPFRNIKYGNL
-256 QDEELNKVIMANGYL
+256 QDEDLNKVIMANSYL

-343 VILAQGKQESAY
+343 VILAQGKQESAH

-361 IALWDKIAVN
+361 IGLWDKVAVN

-393 ELDNKLVRE
+393 ELDNKLVRD

-422 PECVNILIKKSR
+422 PECVNVLIKKSR

-442 FRWRADN
+442 FRWKAEN
-449 YRISNWQ
+449 YRINNW

>member
-13 EQILGISICETK
+13 EQILGISIYETK
-25 CFIQIMELKVKES
+25 CFIQVMELKVKES
-38 DFYFDKNKLLFNAIK
+38 DFYFDRNKILFNAIK

-62 DFVILA
+62 DMLMIT
-68 EYLKKNN
+68 EYLKNSN
-75 TLDKVGGITKISD
+75 MLDKVGGITRICELID
-88 LMGGVITTSNI
+88 GVITTSNI
-99 KAYVEAL
+99 KAYVETL
-106 KEYSQKRHLINISKN
+106 KEYSQKRYLINISKN
-121 IQLNIDKSPEEI
+121 IQLNIDKTPEEI
-133 QQVVNTLIV
+133 QQVINTLIV
-142 DMTTESATETVEG
+142 DMTEESVVETVEG

-171 INPLRTGL
+171 INPLKTGL

-193 LVTIFAFSGVGK
+193 LITIFAFSGVGK

-243 TNIPFRNIKYGKL
+243 TNIPFKNIKYGRL
-256 QDEELNKVIMANGYL
+256 QDEELNKVIMANSYL
-271 SRDKGLLV
+271 SREKGLLV

-290 KIQYEVLKN
+290 KIQYEVLKH
-299 NIDIVFIDYINLV
+299 NIDIVFIDYINLI

-343 VILAQGKQESAY
+343 VILAQGKQESAS

-361 IALWDKIAVN
+361 IALWDKVAVN
-371 DIAGGASIYRDSD
+371 DIAGGASVYRDSD
-384 IVLGMYRNV
+384 IVLGMYRNI
-393 ELDNKLVRE
+393 ELDNKLVRD

-410 NIDYNSPLADKN
+410 NIDYNSPLAEKN

-442 FRWRADN
+442 FRWKAEN
-449 YRISNWQ
+449 YKISNW

>member
-1 MDRDKLYSIEVE
+1 MDRDKLYSMEVE

-25 CFIQIMELKVKES
+25 CFIQVMELKVKES
-38 DFYFDKNKLLFNAIK
+38 DFYFDRNKILFNAIK

-106 KEYSQKRHLINISKN
+106 KEYSQKRYLINISKS
-121 IQLNIDKSPEEI
+121 IQLNIYKSPEEI

-142 DMTTESATETVEG
+142 DMTTESSTETVEG

-214 NVIRQKKK
+214 NVIRQKKR

-243 TNIPFRNIKYGKL
+243 TNIPFRNIKYGRL

-312 NITGNNKEEHQKIT
+312 NITGNNKEEHQRIT

-361 IALWDKIAVN
+361 IALWDKVAVN

-393 ELDNKLVRE
+393 ELDNKLVRD

-442 FRWRADN
+442 FRWKAES
-449 YRISNWQ
+449 YRINNW